1 MKTERRKEK
10 REVKMEACQR
20 WREETEAET
29 ETMENDRRGGSR
41 GAALNCKGADTW
53 ASFS

>member
-1 MKTERRKEK
+1 MKTEMRKEK

-20 WREETEAET
+20 WREEAEAET
-29 ETMENDRRGGSR
+29 ETMKDRRGGSR